1 MQEKEIEKYLCK
13 QVKEKLNGIAYKFT
27 SPGRRAVPDRLC
39 VVDGHCFFVEC
50 KATGKYLTDAQR
62 REANRLEELDQWVYM
77 VNSKRKIDTLIKT
90 WELRQKDER
99 RL

>member
-1 MQEKEIEKYLCK
+1 MQEKQIEKYLVDS
-13 QVKEKLNGIAYKFT
+13 VKKRLKGKAYKFT

-50 KATGKYLTDAQR
+50 KATGKFLTDAQR
-62 REANRLEELDQWVYM
+62 READRLNELDQWVYM
-77 VNSKRKIDTLIKT
+77 VNAKSEIDALMFF
-90 WELRQKDER
+90 WEHKLEEEG